1 MINISKG
8 ELSDPL
14 GDIKNRGLTVV
25 TLLGDPLELHF
36 VILKI
41 FNFKQGN

>member
-14 GDIKNRGLTVV
+14 GDSENRGLTLV

>member
-1 MINISKG
+1 MINISKE

-14 GDIKNRGLTVV
+14 GDSENRGLTLVR
-25 TLLGDPLELHF
+25 LLGDPFELNF

>member
-14 GDIKNRGLTVV
+14 GDSENRGLPLV

-36 VILKI
+36 VILKF